1 MACQLKTLLV
11 LLFFLL
17 ISNLQHCVN
26 GIPQVPCLFIFGDS
40 LSDNG
45 NNNNLVTRAK
55 ANYQPYGIDFPEGPT
70 GRFTNGR
77 NIGDIIAEL
86 LGFENYIPPFASAP
100 EGFEILK
107 GVNYASGSAGIRN
120 ESGQHLVILSPELQG
135 NRISLDRQLQNHQYT
150 VSHIIEML
158 GGNQRATMYLS
169 KCMYSITIGS
179 NDYLSNYFLPMF
191 YPTSQQYTPEQYA
204 KLLIQQLTQQTLY
217 RYGARKVVL
226 YGLGQLGS
234 IPIVLS
240 LCGIISSS
248 CEDSFNK
255 VVQLFNDRLL
265 SLVADLN
272 KNLWQAKFI
281 FINTTSMDLEYTS
294 STFQGSMVKN
304 ASCCELLGFGQF
316 QCSPSGYVCHN
327 RSQYMFWDAVH
338 PTEAAYEFYG
348 GRAYRAQSP
357 TDAYPFD
364 ISYLAKL

>member
-1 MACQLKTLLV
+1 MACQLKTLLM
-11 LLFFLL
+11 LLVFLL

-26 GIPQVPCLFIFGDS
+26 GRPQVPCLFIFGDS

-45 NNNNLVTRAK
+45 NNNNLVTMAR

-86 LGFENYIPPFASAP
+86 LGFENYIPPFATA

-120 ESGQHLVILSPELQG
+120 ESGQHLG

-158 GGNQRATMYLS
+158 GGNHKATIYLS
-169 KCMYSITIGS
+169 KCIYSITIGS

-191 YPTSQQYTPEQYA
+191 YPTSLQYTPEQYA
-204 KLLIQQLTQQTLY
+204 KLLIQQLTQQVMTLY

-234 IPIVLS
+234 IPAVLS
-240 LCGIISSS
+240 LCGIISAS
-248 CEDSFNK
+248 CEESFNK
-255 VVQLFNDRLL
+255 VAQLFNDRLI

-272 KNLWQAKFI
+272 KNLWKAKFI
-281 FINTTSMDLEYTS
+281 FINTTGMEYAS
-294 STFQGSMVKN
+294 STFQGSMVTN

-316 QCSPSGYVCHN
+316 QCSPLGHVCHN

-338 PTEAAYEFYG
+338 PTEAAYRFYG

>member
-1 MACQLKTLLV
+1 MACQLKTLLM
-11 LLFFLL
+11 LLVFLL

-26 GIPQVPCLFIFGDS
+26 GRPQVPCLFIFGDS

-45 NNNNLVTRAK
+45 NNNNLVTMAK
-55 ANYQPYGIDFPEGPT
+55 VNYQPYGIDFPAGPT

-86 LGFENYIPPFASAP
+86 LGFENYIPAFATAP
-100 EGFEILK
+100 KGFEILR

-120 ESGQHLVILSPELQG
+120 ESGQHLG

-158 GGNQRATMYLS
+158 GGYHRATIYLS

-204 KLLIQQLTQQTLY
+204 KLLIQQLTQQLMTLY

-234 IPIVLS
+234 IPAVLS

-248 CEDSFNK
+248 CEDSLNK
-255 VVQLFNDRLL
+255 VVQLFNDRLI

-272 KNLWQAKFI
+272 KNLWKAKFI
-281 FINTTSMDLEYTS
+281 LVNTTSMEYAS
-294 STFQGSMVKN
+294 STFQGSTVTN

-338 PTEAAYEFYG
+338 PTEAAYEFYM

>member
-1 MACQLKTLLV
+1 MACQLKTLLM
-11 LLFFLL
+11 LLVFLL

-26 GIPQVPCLFIFGDS
+26 GRPQVPCLFIFGDS

-45 NNNNLVTRAK
+45 NNNNLVTMAR

-86 LGFENYIPPFASAP
+86 LGFENYIPPFATA

-120 ESGQHLVILSPELQG
+120 ESGQHL
-135 NRISLDRQLQNHQYT
+135 
-150 VSHIIEML
+150 
-158 GGNQRATMYLS
+158 
-169 KCMYSITIGS
+169 
-179 NDYLSNYFLPMF
+179 
-191 YPTSQQYTPEQYA
+191 
-204 KLLIQQLTQQTLY
+204 TLY

-234 IPIVLS
+234 IPAVLS
-240 LCGIISSS
+240 LCGIISAS
-248 CEDSFNK
+248 CEESFNK
-255 VVQLFNDRLL
+255 VAQLFNDRLI

-272 KNLWQAKFI
+272 KNLWKAKFI
-281 FINTTSMDLEYTS
+281 FINTTGMEYAS
-294 STFQGSMVKN
+294 STFQGSMVTN

-316 QCSPSGYVCHN
+316 QCSPLGHVCHN

-338 PTEAAYEFYG
+338 PTEAAYRFYG